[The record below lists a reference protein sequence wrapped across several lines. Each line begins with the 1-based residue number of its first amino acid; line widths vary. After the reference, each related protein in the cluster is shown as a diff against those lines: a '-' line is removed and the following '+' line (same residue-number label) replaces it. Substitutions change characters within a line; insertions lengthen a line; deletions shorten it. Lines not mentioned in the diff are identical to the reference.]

1 MQTTDPKV
9 PVILI
14 VDDNHNNLQVL
25 GKLLLEEKYEVE
37 FAVNGESALE
47 WVYNKSFDLILLD
60 INMPGMNG
68 FDVCKKIRSDP
79 KMNAISIIFLS
90 AESERESI
98 LKGFEMGGQDYITKP
113 FDSRELIVRAKNHI
127 TLKRSIEKF
136 EKLSQVLEEKVI
148 ERTHELKMAN
158 SELIVAKNRAEES
171 DRLKTAFLANMSHE
185 IRTPMNGILGF
196 SELLKEADLTGEEQK
211 MYIAIIEKSG
221 TRMLNIIDQIVD
233 ISKIES
239 GTVQITLKES
249 DINESC
255 KYAYNFFKPEAES
268 KSLKLNFINLFPN
281 QEVLIR
287 TDHVK
292 VCSILANLIKNAIK
306 YTEKG
311 SIEFGYDVVKTDD
324 HLSLQFFVTD
334 TGIGIPK
341 DRQQAIYDRFIQA
354 DISDSKA
361 YQGAGLGLS
370 IAKAYVEILGGR
382 IWVESEVGKGSTF
395 YFTLPNDENNL
406 NKQ

>member
-1 MQTTDPKV
+1 
-9 PVILI
+9 
-14 VDDNHNNLQVL
+14 
-25 GKLLLEEKYEVE
+25 
-37 FAVNGESALE
+37 
-47 WVYNKSFDLILLD
+47 
-60 INMPGMNG
+60 
-68 FDVCKKIRSDP
+68 
-79 KMNAISIIFLS
+79 
-90 AESERESI
+90 
-98 LKGFEMGGQDYITKP
+98 
-113 FDSRELIVRAKNHI
+113 
-127 TLKRSIEKF
+127 
-136 EKLSQVLEEKVI
+136 
-148 ERTHELKMAN
+148 
-158 SELIVAKNRAEES
+158 
-171 DRLKTAFLANMSHE
+171 MSHE